1 MATITVLGGD
11 IPSGKWLFING
22 AMINGVTINLATSI
36 KIVEVQT
43 EEKLKKLSGSA
54 GWGFAGAII
63 GGLAGPLGALAG
75 LAGGVL
81 AGGNKTEICFSCE
94 LTDGQ
99 KFIAITDVKTYQKIL
114 GYSFSS
120 QNNQATTPAPHY
132 IPSQETIENFKQQ
145 ITETLDPKK
154 TTYTLKTEPQG
165 WIFTLTIKNKTRFSK
180 EEQVELIKKA
190 IEKTQFE
197 GLVSIRVN
205 KVFPNNTHTQDKEW
219 KTILNYN
226 NKQITEVNPDLPKI
240 LVYVILGFVI
250 LVFISDF
257 ISDIFKNI
265 QKTTVPKPTVT
276 ETNRTPSSSRTYIGT
291 SPSGSHY
298 SLWKEG
304 TCIVVTGLTEG
315 DLRRLNTDLSGFKQ
329 VIKDETGTQCVLI
342 E

>member
-43 EEKLKKLSGSA
+43 EEKLNKLSGSA

-63 GGLAGPLGALAG
+63 VGLAGPLGALAG

-120 QNNQATTPAPHY
+120 QNNQAITPVPRY
-132 IPSQETIENFKQQ
+132 IPSQETIENFKKQ
-145 ITETLDPKK
+145 ITEALDPKK

-190 IEKTQFE
+190 IEKTQFD

-205 KVFPNNTHTQDKEW
+205 KVFPNNTHTHDKEW

-226 NKQITEVNPDLPKI
+226 NKQITESRDLSKLPDQVV
-240 LVYVILGFVI
+240 LVVLGFVI
-250 LVFISDF
+250 LVVISHSISDA
-257 ISDIFKNI
+257 FKNI
-265 QKTTVPKPTVT
+265 KEDTIPKPTVT
-276 ETNRTPSSSRTYIGT
+276 ETDRTPSSSRTYIGT
-291 SPSGSHY
+291 SRFGY
-298 SLWKEG
+298 SLWKEC
-304 TCIVVTGLTEG
+304 TCIVVTGVRES
-315 DLRRLNTDLSGFKQ
+315 DLRRLNTDLAGFRQ
-329 VIKDETGTQCVLI
+329 AIKDETGVSCVLI